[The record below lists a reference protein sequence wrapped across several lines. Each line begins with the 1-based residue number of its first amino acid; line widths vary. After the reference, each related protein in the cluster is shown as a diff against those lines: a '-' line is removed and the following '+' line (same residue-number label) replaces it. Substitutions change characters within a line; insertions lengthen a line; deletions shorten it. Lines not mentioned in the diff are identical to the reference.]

1 MPNPDVDDVQQ
12 PLINPEPNSPP
23 RHSYSSDSHDH
34 GIADTDESVL
44 GTPGLFIWALTFSAG
59 VSGLLFGYE

>member
-1 MPNPDVDDVQQ
+1 MPDPGEDDVQQ
-12 PLINPEPNSPP
+12 PLISSDPNKPS
-23 RHSYSSDSHDH
+23 RGSYSTDSHDRH
-34 GIADTDESVL
+34 IADADESAL

>member
-1 MPNPDVDDVQQ
+1 MPDPGEDDAQQ
-12 PLINPEPNSPP
+12 PLISEEPNNSP
-23 RHSYSSDSHDH
+23 RRSYSSDSHDH
-34 GIADTDESVL
+34 DVTDADESAM